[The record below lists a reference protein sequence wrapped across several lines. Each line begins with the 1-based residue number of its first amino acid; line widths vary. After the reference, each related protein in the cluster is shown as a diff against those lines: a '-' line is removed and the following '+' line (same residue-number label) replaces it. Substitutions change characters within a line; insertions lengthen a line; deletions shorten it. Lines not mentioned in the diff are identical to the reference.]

1 MSKGGVR
8 DRSGPSSGELL
19 RLVRADLD
27 ELKAEDVQVLD
38 VRELTDVTDYMVV
51 ATGRTGRHVRAITEK
66 VATSAKHRG
75 APAARRR
82 GRARGRE
89 WVLVD
94 LCDVI
99 VHVMQP
105 DARAL
110 YQLEK
115 LWSPVTALRRGTFLR
130 TQSNPEPSGPEPRY
144 AAASSGPQPRGEPS
158 GAPRQMTYPSG
169 SRRWSS
175 VIPYQLDSG
184 PFTICRGVTRP
195 RTVSGCRPRK

>member
-1 MSKGGVR
+1 MPMA
-8 DRSGPSSGELL
+8 RSAARRNSVQNRNQGRSVPTSGELL
-19 RLVRADLD
+19 RLVQAELD

-75 APAARRR
+75 APPIGVEGERE
-82 GRARGRE
+82 GE

-105 DARAL
+105 DAREL

-115 LWSPVTALRRGTFLR
+115 LWSPVMA
-130 TQSNPEPSGPEPRY
+130 P
-144 AAASSGPQPRGEPS
+144 GEERS
-158 GAPRQMTYPSG
+158 
-169 SRRWSS
+169 
-175 VIPYQLDSG
+175 
-184 PFTICRGVTRP
+184 
-195 RTVSGCRPRK
+195 

>member
-1 MSKGGVR
+1 MPMARSAARRNSVQ
-8 DRSGPSSGELL
+8 DRNQGRSAPTGGELL
-19 RLVRADLD
+19 RLVRAELD

-75 APAARRR
+75 APPIGVEGERE
-82 GRARGRE
+82 GE

-105 DARAL
+105 DAREL

-115 LWSPVTALRRGTFLR
+115 LWSPVMA
-130 TQSNPEPSGPEPRY
+130 P
-144 AAASSGPQPRGEPS
+144 GEERS
-158 GAPRQMTYPSG
+158 
-169 SRRWSS
+169 
-175 VIPYQLDSG
+175 
-184 PFTICRGVTRP
+184 
-195 RTVSGCRPRK
+195 